1 MQRHSALRGLI
12 KMAWRHTRRLHGPGT
27 LIGLLLCAVTVVGC
41 MKFQSTTATES
52 TAPDCREAYALLERQ
67 HRLLQKRCTRQEAQ
81 LKEAEIELNRAQLL
95 LLEEQASGALT
106 RKRFKAQGKML
117 DEAVQEVV
125 RAKAKLRTIESR
137 AEAASTMA
145 EAEIAIRATQK
156 SLAAGSGNHRENLK
170 RAQDFLKMSTREF
183 KNQNYAGALYLAGQA
198 RSHINAIQINRA
210 QGATAAVQPGE
221 TAFSQPLPLKVVKR
235 CNFRRTPDLKGSVIA
250 VLEAGTM
257 IVGFAHKDNW
267 IRIQTENG
275 HSGWVYQT
283 LVGVR

>member
-1 MQRHSALRGLI
+1 
-12 KMAWRHTRRLHGPGT
+12 MARKHVRRLYGPGAVF
-27 LIGLLLCAVTVVGC
+27 GLLVCAVVVAGC
-41 MKFQSTTATES
+41 MKLPPAAATES
-52 TAPDCREAYALLERQ
+52 AAPDCREEYAVLERQ
-67 HRLLQKRCTRQEAQ
+67 HRMLQKRHARQSAR
-81 LKEAEIELNRAQLL
+81 LKDAEIELNRARLQ
-95 LLEEQASGALT
+95 LLEEQASSTLT
-106 RKRFKAQGKML
+106 RNRFKAQGKML

-156 SLAAGSGNHRENLK
+156 SLAAGSGNHRENLN
-170 RAQDFLKMSTREF
+170 RAQDFLRMSTREF

-198 RSHINAIQINRA
+198 RSHINTIQINRA
-210 QGATAAVQPGE
+210 QGATAAVHPGE

-235 CNFRRTPDLKGSVIA
+235 CNYRRTPDLRGSVIA
-250 VLEAGTM
+250 ILEAGTM
-257 IVGFAHKDNW
+257 IVGFAYKDNW
-267 IRIQTENG
+267 IRIQTEDG